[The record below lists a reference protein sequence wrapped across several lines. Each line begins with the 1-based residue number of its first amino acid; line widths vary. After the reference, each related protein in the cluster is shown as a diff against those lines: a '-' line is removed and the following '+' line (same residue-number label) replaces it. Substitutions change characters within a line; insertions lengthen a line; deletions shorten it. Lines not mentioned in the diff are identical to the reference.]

1 MRKRRFVE
9 KLKSQV
15 GESIAEVLIALLISS
30 LALVMLASMIS
41 STTSMVSTGKS
52 AMKEYY
58 ACNEDLEKLT
68 KTEEKTT
75 KTEGVS
81 ITIKPASAG
90 TPTNPS
96 VEIKKTVTVYGNE
109 CLGKPVYSYS
119 FD

>member
-75 KTEGVS
+75 KTERVS
-81 ITIKPASAG
+81 ITIKPADSG
-90 TPTNPS
+90 TS
-96 VEIKKTVTVYGNE
+96 IAEKTIPVTVYGNE
-109 CLGKPVYSYS
+109 CLGKSVSSYG
-119 FD
+119 

>member
-41 STTSMVSTGKS
+41 STTSMVSRGKS

-68 KTEEKTT
+68 KTKEKTT
-75 KTEGVS
+75 ETEGVS
-81 ITIKPASAG
+81 ITIKPADSG
-90 TPTNPS
+90 TS
-96 VEIKKTVTVYGNE
+96 IKQIEKTVTVYGNE
-109 CLGKPVYSYS
+109 CLGKPVYAYG
-119 FD
+119 

>member
-81 ITIKPASAG
+81 ITIKLAAG
-90 TPTNPS
+90 TS
-96 VEIKKTVTVYGNE
+96 IAEKTIPVTVYGNE